1 VNKISEYS
9 ELVQP
14 THINTAGT
22 LFGGY
27 MLAWL
32 DLAAAKAASEFLE
45 STDAWGAVTRALD
58 RVEFKEPVFLGDW
71 VKCKSEIIKAGKSS
85 ILVQVKAFAESKD
98 HGKRLACTADI
109 TFVAVIKDENGD
121 LVKFDHNLNL
131 DKEK

>member
-1 VNKISEYS
+1 VNDISEYS

-45 STDAWGAVTRALD
+45 KTDAWGAVTRALD
-58 RVEFKEPVFLGDW
+58 KVEFKEPVYLGDW
-71 VKCKSEIIKAGKSS
+71 VKCKSQIIKTGNTSLK
-85 ILVQVKAFAESKD
+85 IQVQAFAESKD

-109 TFVAVIKDENGD
+109 TFVAVIKNETGE
-121 LVKFDHNLNL
+121 LISFEHNLSL
-131 DKEK
+131 

>member
-1 VNKISEYS
+1 MNKISEYS

-121 LVKFDHNLNL
+121 LVKFDHNLSL
-131 DKEK
+131 DEEK

>member
-1 VNKISEYS
+1 MNKISEYS

-45 STDAWGAVTRALD
+45 DTDAWGAVTRALD
-58 RVEFKEPVFLGDW
+58 KVEFREPVFLGDW
-71 VKCKSEIIKAGKSS
+71 VKCKSEIIKAGNSS
-85 ILVQVKAFAESKD
+85 IVVQVKAFAESKE

-109 TFVAVIKDENGD
+109 TFVAVIKDEKGN
-121 LVKFDHNLNL
+121 LVKFDHNLSL

>member
-1 VNKISEYS
+1 MSNISEYS

-32 DLAAAKAASEFLE
+32 DLAAAKAATEFLE
-45 STDAWGAVTRALD
+45 DTDAWGAVTRALD
-58 RVEFKEPVFLGDW
+58 KVEFKEPVFLGDW
-71 VKCKSEIIKAGKSS
+71 VKCKSEIVKTGTSS
-85 ILVQVKAFAESKD
+85 ILVQVRAFAQSKD

-109 TFVAVIKDENGD
+109 TFVAVGKDKNGS
-121 LVKFDHNLNL
+121 LVSFNHNIRL
-131 DKEK
+131 KEEK

>member
-1 VNKISEYS
+1 MNKISEYS

-27 MLAWL
+27 MLAWI

-45 STDAWGAVTRALD
+45 DTDAWGAVTRALD
-58 RVEFKEPVFLGDW
+58 KVEFREPVFLGDW
-71 VKCKSEIIKAGKSS
+71 VKCRSEIVKVGNSS
-85 ILVQVKAFAESKD
+85 IVVQVSAFAESKD

-109 TFVAVIKDENGD
+109 TFVAVIKDENED
-121 LVKFDHNLNL
+121 LVKFDHNLSL

>member
-1 VNKISEYS
+1 MNDISEYS

-45 STDAWGAVTRALD
+45 KTDAWGAVTRALD
-58 RVEFKEPVFLGDW
+58 KVEFKEPVYLGDW
-71 VKCKSEIIKAGKSS
+71 VKCKSQIIKTGNTSLK
-85 ILVQVKAFAESKD
+85 IQVQAFAESKD

-109 TFVAVIKDENGD
+109 TFVAVIKNETGE
-121 LVKFDHNLNL
+121 LISFEHNLSL
-131 DKEK
+131 

>member
-1 VNKISEYS
+1 MNKISEYS

-45 STDAWGAVTRALD
+45 NTDAWGAVTRALD

>member
-1 VNKISEYS
+1 MNNISEYS

-22 LFGGY
+22 LFGGF

-45 STDAWGAVTRALD
+45 ETDAWGAVTRALD
-58 RVEFKEPVFLGDW
+58 KVEFKEPVFLGDW
-71 VKCKSEIIKAGKSS
+71 VKCKSQIVETGRTSIK
-85 ILVQVKAFAESKD
+85 VQVHAFAESKD

-109 TFVAVIKDENGD
+109 TFVAVIKDITCN
-121 LVKFDHNLNL
+121 
-131 DKEK
+131 

>member
-1 VNKISEYS
+1 MNNISEYS

-45 STDAWGAVTRALD
+45 KTDAWGAVTRALD
-58 RVEFKEPVFLGDW
+58 KVEFKEPVYLGDW
-71 VKCKSEIIKAGKSS
+71 VKCKSQIIKTGNTSLK
-85 ILVQVKAFAESKD
+85 IQVQAFAESKD

-109 TFVAVIKDENGD
+109 TFVAVIKNETGE
-121 LVKFDHNLNL
+121 LISFEHNLSL
-131 DKEK
+131 

>member
-1 VNKISEYS
+1 MNKISEYS

-45 STDAWGAVTRALD
+45 DTDAWGAVTRALD
-58 RVEFKEPVFLGDW
+58 KVEFKEPVFLGDW
-71 VKCKSEIIKAGKSS
+71 VKCKSEIVKVGNSS
-85 ILVQVKAFAESKD
+85 MVVQVSAFAESKD

-121 LVKFDHNLNL
+121 LVKFDHNLSL

>member
-1 VNKISEYS
+1 MNKISEYS

>member
-1 VNKISEYS
+1 MNKISEYS

-71 VKCKSEIIKAGKSS
+71 VKCKSEIVKVGNSS
-85 ILVQVKAFAESKD
+85 MVVQVSAFAESKD

-121 LVKFDHNLNL
+121 LVKFDHNLTL
-131 DKEK
+131 DEEK

>member
-1 VNKISEYS
+1 MNKISEYS

-45 STDAWGAVTRALD
+45 DTDAWGAVTRALD
-58 RVEFKEPVFLGDW
+58 KVEFREPVFLGDW
-71 VKCKSEIIKAGKSS
+71 VKCKSEIIKAGNSS
-85 ILVQVKAFAESKD
+85 IVVQVKAFAESKE

-109 TFVAVIKDENGD
+109 TFVAVIKDENED
-121 LVKFDHNLNL
+121 LVKFDHNLSL

>member
-45 STDAWGAVTRALD
+45 DTDAWGAVTRALD
-58 RVEFKEPVFLGDW
+58 KVEFREPVFLGDW
-71 VKCKSEIIKAGKSS
+71 VKCKSEIIKAGNSS
-85 ILVQVKAFAESKD
+85 IVVQVKAFAESKE

-109 TFVAVIKDENGD
+109 TFVAVIKDKKGN
-121 LVKFDHNLNL
+121 LVKFDHNLSL

>member
-45 STDAWGAVTRALD
+45 NTDAWGAVTRALD
-58 RVEFKEPVFLGDW
+58 KVEFKEPVFLGDW
-71 VKCKSEIIKAGKSS
+71 VKCKSEIVKVGNSS
-85 ILVQVKAFAESKD
+85 MVVQVSAFAESKD

-121 LVKFDHNLNL
+121 LVKFDHNLSL

>member
-1 VNKISEYS
+1 MNKVSEFS

-27 MLAWL
+27 MLSWL

-45 STDAWGAVTRALD
+45 ETDALD
-58 RVEFKEPVFLGDW
+58 KVEFKEPVYLGDW
-71 VKCKSEIIKAGKSS
+71 VKCKSTIIATGNTSVK
-85 ILVQVKAFAESKD
+85 VQVKAFAESKD

-109 TFVAVIKDENGD
+109 TFVAVIKDENGK
-121 LVKFDHNLNL
+121 LVSFKHNLSL
-131 DKEK
+131 

>member
-1 VNKISEYS
+1 MNNISEYS

-22 LFGGY
+22 LFGGF

-45 STDAWGAVTRALD
+45 ETDAWGAVTRALD
-58 RVEFKEPVFLGDW
+58 KVEFKEPVFLGDW
-71 VKCKSEIIKAGKSS
+71 VKCKSQIVETGRTSIK
-85 ILVQVKAFAESKD
+85 VQVHAFAESKD

-109 TFVAVIKDENGD
+109 TFVAVIKDKAGE
-121 LVKFDHNLNL
+121 LKSFEHKLIL
-131 DKEK
+131 

>member
-1 VNKISEYS
+1 MNKISEYS

-45 STDAWGAVTRALD
+45 HTDAWGAVTRALD
-58 RVEFKEPVFLGDW
+58 KVEFKEPVFLGDW
-71 VKCKSEIIKAGKSS
+71 VKCKSEIVKVGNSS
-85 ILVQVKAFAESKD
+85 MVVQVSAFAESKD

-109 TFVAVIKDENGD
+109 TFVSVIKDENGD
-121 LVKFDHNLNL
+121 LVKFDHNLSL
-131 DKEK
+131 DEER

>member
-1 VNKISEYS
+1 MNDISEYS

-45 STDAWGAVTRALD
+45 KTDAWGAVTRALD
-58 RVEFKEPVFLGDW
+58 KVEFKEPVYLGDW
-71 VKCKSEIIKAGKSS
+71 VKCKSQIIKTGNTSLK
-85 ILVQVKAFAESKD
+85 IQVQAFAESKD
-98 HGKRLACTADI
+98 HGKRLACTAEI
-109 TFVAVIKDENGD
+109 TFVAVIKNETGE
-121 LVKFDHNLNL
+121 LISFEHNLSL
-131 DKEK
+131 